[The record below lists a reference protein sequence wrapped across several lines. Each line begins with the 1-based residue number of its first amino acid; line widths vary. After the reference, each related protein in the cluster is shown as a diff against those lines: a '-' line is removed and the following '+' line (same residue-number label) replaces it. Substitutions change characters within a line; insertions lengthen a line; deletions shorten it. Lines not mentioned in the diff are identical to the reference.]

1 MFNEERKAAKFSWD
15 NLGDIELGRPNLG
28 FLTDVRVYRL
38 MQFTL
43 RDVLIKHYGVA
54 ETNKI
59 ITEAGYVAGVHFCR
73 NLLKKETDF
82 YGFIE
87 NLRKILLD
95 LKIGILRVEKAD
107 LKNMHILLTVSED
120 LDCSGL
126 PVTDGSVCDYDEGF
140 ISGIL
145 KEYSGAD
152 FSVKEI
158 DCWSIGDRV
167 CRFEI
172 KQKELNV

>member
-1 MFNEERKAAKFSWD
+1 MFKEERNESKFSWG
-15 NLGDIELGRPNLG
+15 NLGDVEIGRPNLG

-43 RDVLIKHYGVA
+43 RDVLIKRYGVL

-59 ITEAGYVAGVHFCR
+59 IMEAGYIAGIHLCR
-73 NLLKKETDF
+73 NLLNKETDF
-82 YGFIE
+82 NGFIE

-95 LKIGILRVEKAD
+95 LNIGILRVEKAD
-107 LKNMHILLTVSED
+107 LEKMHIFLTVSED

-126 PVTDGSVCDYDEGF
+126 PVTDETVCDYDEGF
-140 ISGIL
+140 IMGIF
-145 KEYSGAD
+145 KEYTGSD

-158 DCWSIGDRV
+158 DCWANGDRV

-172 KQKELNV
+172 KQKD